1 MTHNTRLL
9 DAAMNLA
16 MKCIAEGEPLQPFVT
31 TEGGRGTIFSI
42 VGENAGE
49 QLSLAQQTIDDLP
62 AGTTAWAFAYDGYL
76 TLDGSKADAIFIEI
90 GEPSAAEVQVYAQ
103 RYLPAKDDRAVEKIG
118 TLGRLTKMAP
128 RLQNS
133 RFR

>member
-9 DAAMNLA
+9 DAAMTLA
-16 MKCIAEGEPLQPFVT
+16 MKCIADGEPLQPFVI
-31 TEGGRGTIFSI
+31 TEGGRGAILSI
-42 VGENAGE
+42 VGENAGQ

-62 AGTTAWAFAYDGYL
+62 ADAIAWAFAYDGYL
-76 TLDGSKADAIFIEI
+76 TLDDAKTDAIFIET
-90 GEPSAAEVQVYAQ
+90 GERSAAEVQVYAQ
-103 RYLPAKDDRAVEKIG
+103 RYLPAMDDRAVEKIG
-118 TLGRLTKMAP
+118 TFGRLTKMAP